1 MKLDKWHDFILAFN
15 MLSCKTFSTSVN
27 REIILANYSLVLK
40 GKIHPGGTRTLEG
53 LLISFLISSA
63 NRFFY

>member
-1 MKLDKWHDFILAFN
+1 MKLDKWLDFILAFN

-40 GKIHPGGTRTLEG
+40 GKIHP
-53 LLISFLISSA
+53 
-63 NRFFY
+63 